1 LTVLGVLG
9 ALFAM
14 PMFAA
19 GAATNGSTGSDGV
32 PPPPPG
38 ACVILSTVPN
48 PVPAFP
54 TQVTVSG
61 TAPSIDNTH
70 IVLYANGVPATK
82 NAASDVVAQDVT
94 TGTFTLKYTVLAATD
109 LAVNYTYGNQNAYVA
124 GCATPLSEVVVRVV
138 EVKGAAVTRPA
149 DPGARALAFT
159 GSNNTPSYVLVGIA
173 ALVLGAVLVIAAKRR
188 SRLS

>member
-9 ALFAM
+9 ALFVM
-14 PMFAA
+14 PMLAA

-38 ACVILSTVPN
+38 ACVILAVAPN

-54 TQVTVSG
+54 TQVTISG

-70 IVLYANGVPATK
+70 IVLYANGAPATP
-82 NAASDVVAQDVT
+82 NAPSDVVQQDVT
-94 TGTFTLKYTVLAATD
+94 TGTFTLKYTVLAPTD
-109 LAVNYTYGNQNAYVA
+109 LSVNYTYGNQNAYTA
-124 GCATPLSEVVVRVV
+124 GCATPLGEVVVRVV

-149 DPGARALAFT
+149 VAGAQALAFT

-173 ALVLGAVLVIAAKRR
+173 ALVLGAVLVIAARRR